1 MTEKSYSVARLCVSA
16 IVIFVAVSYS
26 LQTFENCGRKPFLA
40 NDTPS
45 YLEAT
50 SQFYEHNFQPDA
62 LRPFILPAI
71 LGVPMLFGKEEW
83 IFEWAIFLNFAAWLA
98 SVLLVYS
105 SILLLTDRRR
115 MAFWGGVCF
124 ACSVGNILLVYQLLS
139 ESIFMLLLA
148 SSVCFFCR
156 FLVKSSRKPHTQ
168 LAFSVI
174 LFVAASLVRTTTFYL
189 AIVFIILSLLVLL
202 KNKKIIL
209 AFFLA
214 TVTLV
219 PIGFQLSQIK
229 KQFGDIVISY
239 SPYEGI
245 FHYFNAMVAVIP
257 DHIRDINPQQLAADW
272 KKEYLLRGEKTPTH
286 TDGTQNWQQTKQI
299 ASTEFYEFCRHKPA
313 QVLAA
318 YAICIGANSCSPHGF
333 IPKLE
338 NYRKTA
344 YFEKTKSLFS
354 IVTAVQNV
362 IYSFGFFIFLGY
374 LLLTER
380 KKMQITS
387 KILLLIST
395 LIVVNIISFSG
406 FTTAQGDR
414 YHLVLVPVFIINFCY
429 FYVKKNI
436 RPV

>member
-1 MTEKSYSVARLCVSA
+1 
-16 IVIFVAVSYS
+16 
-26 LQTFENCGRKPFLA
+26 
-40 NDTPS
+40 
-45 YLEAT
+45 
-50 SQFYEHNFQPDA
+50 
-62 LRPFILPAI
+62 
-71 LGVPMLFGKEEW
+71 ML
-83 IFEWAIFLNFAAWLA
+83 
-98 SVLLVYS
+98 
-105 SILLLTDRRR
+105 
-115 MAFWGGVCF
+115 
-124 ACSVGNILLVYQLLS
+124 
-139 ESIFMLLLA
+139 
-148 SSVCFFCR
+148 
-156 FLVKSSRKPHTQ
+156 
-168 LAFSVI
+168 
-174 LFVAASLVRTTTFYL
+174 
-189 AIVFIILSLLVLL
+189 
-202 KNKKIIL
+202 
-209 AFFLA
+209 FFLA

-219 PIGFQLSQIK
+219 PIGCQLSQMK

-257 DHIRDINPQQLAADW
+257 DHIGDINPQMLAADW
-272 KKEYLLRGEKTPTH
+272 KKEYLLRGEKIPTYA
-286 TDGTQNWQQTKQI
+286 DGTQNWQQTKQI

-333 IPKLE
+333 ISKLE

-344 YFEKTKSLFS
+344 YFEKIKSFFWIL
-354 IVTAVQNV
+354 TAAQNV

-387 KILLLIST
+387 RILLLIST

-436 RPV
+436 HSG